1 MSFRSKLRVA
11 SIRNYR
17 KDKQKSVIRFFK
29 ANKNNIKTIFSLFN
43 SFLQSAKKAAYSAK
57 SCPTHC
63 KNHVNQKRTTRNKKN
78 SRTFFVFP
86 PTYFTK
92 TFPSFMPSCP
102 HYEHQ
107 PSGYQSNTYEGKPFY
122 ALTHAL
128 MPSLIRSSYNV
139 RSPACKRAVWK
150 IPRFSAC
157 LPRTSGAD
165 SGWPW
170 FAPCGKETG
179 NSSAG

>member
-1 MSFRSKLRVA
+1 MSFRSKLRIA

-29 ANKNNIKTIFSLFN
+29 ANKNNIKTKFSLFN
-43 SFLQSAKKAAYSAK
+43 SFLQSAKKAAHSAK

-63 KNHVNQKRTTRNKKN
+63 KNHVNQERTIKRTVGHFLSFHLPISQKL
-78 SRTFFVFP
+78 
-86 PTYFTK
+86 
-92 TFPSFMPSCP
+92 FPSFMPSCP

-107 PSGYQSNTYEGKPFY
+107 SSGYQSNTCEGKPIY

-139 RSPACKRAVWK
+139 RSPACKRAVWE

-170 FAPCGKETG
+170 FAPCGKEIG
-179 NSSAG
+179 NSSAV